1 MSKSR
6 SERVA
11 QEKEWH
17 NKTYGT
23 DVRASTQK
31 FYSVLKKDGGV
42 TGYRN
47 ELVKKVLNPSSSVLL
62 DYGCGDGSFLISM
75 ANNCKEG
82 YGIDISE
89 SRIDG
94 ANKEAKAKNLTNI
107 SFSVMDAMN
116 TTFENETFDVVVGNA
131 ILHHL
136 DLEASITEIAR
147 IIKKDGGAAYFIEPL
162 ATNPLINLYR
172 ALTPKKRTADE
183 QPFRRKEIKL
193 IKSILPNAELEYFAG
208 LSLLA
213 FPFRNCKF
221 FPKLAA
227 MLEKADR
234 KWFLAKK
241 SPFRCFAWVCFL
253 TLKY

>member
-47 ELVKKVLNPSSSVLL
+47 ELVEKVLSPDSSVLL
-62 DYGCGDGSFLISM
+62 DYGCGDGSFLLSM
-75 ANNCKEG
+75 ADKCKEG
-82 YGIDISE
+82 YGIDISD
-89 SRIDG
+89 SRIEG
-94 ANKEAKAKNLTNI
+94 ATKEAKERNITNVE
-107 SFSVMDAMN
+107 FSVMDAMN
-116 TTFENETFDVVVGNA
+116 TTFEDGKFDVVVGNA

-147 IIKKDGGAAYFIEPL
+147 IIKKGGAAYFIEPL
-162 ATNPLINLYR
+162 ATNPIINLYR

-193 IKSILPNAELEYFAG
+193 IKSILPGTEIEYFAG

-213 FPFRNCKF
+213 FPFKKCKS
-221 FPKLAA
+221 FPKIAA
-227 MLEKADR
+227 FLERADR